1 MKVLVI
7 GGGAAGILSAI
18 SAAQMG
24 NEVTLIEQNEKLG
37 KKIFIT
43 GKGRCNVTNACSKD
57 DLMKSV
63 VRNPKFLYSA
73 FGSFDNDDIRSLI
86 EEEGCELKVERGN
99 RVFPVSDHSSDVIH
113 ALEKKLRKLNVEIKL
128 YTRIKDL
135 IVEENKCIGVLTD
148 KNQKI
153 FGEHVVLATGGASY
167 STTGSDGAIL
177 KLMEKYGHS
186 IIPLRPA
193 LVPLNCLDE
202 WVISLQGL
210 ALKNVEFRLMDGN
223 KCKYKEQG
231 EMLFTHFGLSGPIV
245 LSASSYYENG
255 YEGFIDLKP
264 ALSLEKL
271 DERLLRDFS
280 ENNNKNFENA
290 CSGLFPNR
298 LISVMISLSG
308 IDPYKKVHQI
318 TKEERL
324 SFGYLMKNLPVHISG
339 TRGFN
344 EAIITRGGI
353 SVKDIDPSS
362 MKSKHIEGLSFAG
375 EMIDLD
381 ALTGGY
387 NLQIAWSTGY
397 LAGLG
402 IYY

>member
-1 MKVLVI
+1 MRIVVV
-7 GGGAAGILSAI
+7 GGGAAGMMSAV
-18 SAAQMG
+18 SAAGMG
-24 NEVTLIEQNEKLG
+24 HEVTLLEQNEKLG

-43 GKGRCNVTNACSKD
+43 GKGRCNATNACPTD
-57 DLMKSV
+57 ELMKSV

-73 FGSFDNDDIRSLI
+73 FGNYTNEDIMDFLNGM
-86 EEEGCELKVERGN
+86 GCELKVERGN
-99 RVFPVSDHSSDVIH
+99 RVFPVSDHASDVIR
-113 ALEKKLRKLNVEIKL
+113 AFEKKLKELNVKIKL
-128 YTRIKDL
+128 YTKVKDIL
-135 IVEENKCIGVLTD
+135 LEDNKCVGIITD
-148 KNQKI
+148 KGEKI
-153 FGEHVVLATGGASY
+153 NADHIILATGGMSY
-167 STTGSDGAIL
+167 PTTGSDGVLL

-186 IIPLRPA
+186 IVPLRPA

-202 WVISLQGL
+202 WVIALQGL

-245 LSASSYYENG
+245 LSASSYYEAG
-255 YEGFIDLKP
+255 YQGFIDLKP
-264 ALSLEKL
+264 ALNLEKL
-271 DERLLRDFS
+271 DERLIRDFS

-290 CSGLFPNR
+290 CNGLFPNR

-324 SFGYLMKNLPVHISG
+324 AFGYLIKNLPVHLNG

-353 SVKDIDPSS
+353 KVKEVDPST
-362 MKSKHIEGLSFAG
+362 MQSKVLQGLSFAG
-375 EMIDLD
+375 EMLDLD

-397 LAGLG
+397 LAGST
-402 IYY
+402 IY